1 MTRVLPFP
9 SARRHRHRRA
19 RIEAL
24 VAHLIDLLDALDAA
38 HADREPEP
46 DEDEG
51 GEADT
56 APLSLNISLAPQRRI
71 RRERVAGAEG
81 AS

>member
-1 MTRVLPFP
+1 MNRVLLFP
-9 SARRHRHRRA
+9 SARRLRRRT

-24 VAHLIDLLDALDAA
+24 VAHLIDLLDAA

-46 DEDEG
+46 DEEDDG
-51 GEADT
+51 GEADS

-71 RRERVAGAEG
+71 RRERAAGAEG